1 MSSLLTGAREEE
13 ERTTDRRRSR
23 MLVCVSVFLSSER
36 APLLISR
43 CLLLEP
49 VHRRTDGVRRSAF
62 DLLADAV
69 TVGYR

>member
-1 MSSLLTGAREEE
+1 
-13 ERTTDRRRSR
+13 

-43 CLLLEP
+43 RLILEP
-49 VHRRTDGVRRSAF
+49 VHRRTDDVGRSAF
-62 DLLADAV
+62 DLRADAV

>member
-23 MLVCVSVFLSSER
+23 KLVCVSVFLSSER

-43 CLLLEP
+43 RLILEP
-49 VHRRTDGVRRSAF
+49 VHRRTDDVGRSAF
-62 DLLADAV
+62 DLRADAV